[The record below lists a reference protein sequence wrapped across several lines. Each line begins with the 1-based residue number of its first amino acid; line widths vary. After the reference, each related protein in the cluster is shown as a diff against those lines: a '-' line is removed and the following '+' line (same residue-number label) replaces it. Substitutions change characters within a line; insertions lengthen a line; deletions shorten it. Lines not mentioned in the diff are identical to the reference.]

1 MLNINT
7 NNKESLYESDYCLWL
22 DTTLQQLKNNDFTNI
37 DLVNLIEEIES
48 LGRKERAELLSRLIV
63 LFEHLLKL
71 KYWQQE
77 LERNKRGWSNTVIEQ
92 TNQIEILLEDS
103 PSLKSSLSNISDRA
117 YSRALKVTKKKTG
130 LNNLPENNPFKLP
143 DIIEY

>member
-1 MLNINT
+1 MSKTAT
-7 NNKESLYESDYCLWL
+7 NNKKSLYESDYCLWL
-22 DTTLQQLKNNDFTNI
+22 DTTLQQLKNNDLTNL

-48 LGRKERAELLSRLIV
+48 LGRKERAELLNRLIV

-77 LERNKRGWSNTVIEQ
+77 LERNKRGWNNTVIEQ
-92 TNQIEILLEDS
+92 TNQIEILIEDS
-103 PSLKSSLSNISDRA
+103 PSLKSSLDTIVDRA
-117 YSRALKVTKKKTG
+117 YSRALKVTQKKTG
-130 LNNLPENNPFKLP
+130 LANLPENNPFKLQ

>member
-1 MLNINT
+1 MSKIAT
-7 NNKESLYESDYCLWL
+7 NNKKSLYESDYCLWL
-22 DTTLQQLKNNDFTNI
+22 DTTLQQLKNNDLSNL

-48 LGRKERAELLSRLIV
+48 LGRKERAELLNRLIV

-77 LERNKRGWSNTVIEQ
+77 LERNKRGWNNTVIEQ

-103 PSLKSSLSNISDRA
+103 PSLKYSLDTIVDRA

-130 LNNLPENNPFKLP
+130 LANLPENNPFKLH

>member
-1 MLNINT
+1 MLKIT
-7 NNKESLYESDYCLWL
+7 SSHKKSLYESDYYLWL
-22 DTTLQQLKNNDFTNI
+22 DTTLQQLKNNDLTNL
-37 DLVNLIEEIES
+37 DLVNLIEEIET
-48 LGRKERAELLSRLIV
+48 LGRKERAELLNRLIV

-77 LERNKRGWSNTVIEQ
+77 LARNKRGWNNTVIEQ

-103 PSLKSSLSNISDRA
+103 PSLKSSLNDIVDRA

-130 LNNLPENNPFKLP
+130 LANLPENNPFKLQ